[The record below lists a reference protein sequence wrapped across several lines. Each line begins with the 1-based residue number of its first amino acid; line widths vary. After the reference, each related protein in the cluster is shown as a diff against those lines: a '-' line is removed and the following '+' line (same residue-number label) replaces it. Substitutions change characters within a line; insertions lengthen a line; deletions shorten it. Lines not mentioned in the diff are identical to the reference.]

1 MVSFTSS
8 AINKSG
14 RKFAPKA
21 PPRRAPPSAANSARA
36 SVSDGRPSAT
46 PVPETQKA
54 QAPPVVTPSPDT
66 PQLVQATEEPRIEH
80 ATVSSTSATPIPQP
94 IASVTPVT
102 ETARSEGSVLPEKP
116 VPISAPT
123 QSRRER
129 AINAPQTL
137 PEVSRI
143 EANAPN
149 ETIPPVEASIQAL
162 AQAAAAEV
170 TPTPIAQATTRI
182 AAPRERINRTE
193 SAPDLNIATAT
204 SGESTPQTDN
214 ASATTTPKPRAS
226 QNKRRKSTTS
236 ETTPSTE
243 SAKPRKPRGKRK
255 REPTPE
261 ESENVEIAPTVVK
274 MSELCKD
281 LRTGKKSR
289 REMEL
294 RNLEQQEA
302 ERKEKVRE
310 KARNAS
316 TPVKADTENGSSAPT
331 GINMTPT
338 KASGP
343 RMRIVNGEIVV
354 DNTSLQI
361 DRHADAAREFGE
373 GEHVVESRLNRKVN
387 QATYGKRTKAE
398 SWDEELTDLFYRG
411 LRMFGT
417 DFSLISKMF
426 PGRNRRQIK
435 LKFNNEERKDPE
447 RIKRTLLGPSEA
459 IDIQTYSELTNTV
472 YEDVEVIQR
481 ELDED
486 KKRIEEQHERE
497 KRAQDELMRNPTG
510 PANDTNVVPS
520 IENTS
525 IKKRRSISKSISA

>member
-1 MVSFTSS
+1 M
-8 AINKSG
+8 
-14 RKFAPKA
+14 
-21 PPRRAPPSAANSARA
+21 
-36 SVSDGRPSAT
+36 
-46 PVPETQKA
+46 PETQKA
-54 QAPPVVTPSPDT
+54 QAPPVVTPSPDK
-66 PQLVQATEEPRIEH
+66 PQPVQVTEEPRIEH
-80 ATVSSTSATPIPQP
+80 AIVSSTSATPIPQP
-94 IASVTPVT
+94 LASVTPVT
-102 ETARSEGSVLPEKP
+102 ETARSEGPVVPEKP

-137 PEVSRI
+137 PEVSRT

-170 TPTPIAQATTRI
+170 TPTSIAQPTTRI
-182 AAPRERINRTE
+182 AAPRERINRSE
-193 SAPDLNIATAT
+193 SAPELNIAIAT
-204 SGESTPQTDN
+204 SGESTPQTEN
-214 ASATTTPKPRAS
+214 ASATTTPQPRAS

-236 ETTPSTE
+236 ETTPGIE
-243 SAKPRKPRGKRK
+243 SARPRKPRGKRK

-302 ERKEKVRE
+302 ERKEKTRE

-331 GINMTPT
+331 GINTTPT

-354 DNTSLQI
+354 DNASLQI

-373 GEHVVESRLNRKVN
+373 GEDVVESRLNRKIN

-525 IKKRRSISKSISA
+525 VKKRRSISKSISA

>member
-1 MVSFTSS
+1 M
-8 AINKSG
+8 
-14 RKFAPKA
+14 
-21 PPRRAPPSAANSARA
+21 
-36 SVSDGRPSAT
+36 
-46 PVPETQKA
+46 PETQKA
-54 QAPPVVTPSPDT
+54 QAPPAVTPSPDT
-66 PQLVQATEEPRIEH
+66 PQPVQVTEEPRIEH
-80 ATVSSTSATPIPQP
+80 GIVSSTSATPIPRP
-94 IASVTPVT
+94 VASVTPVA
-102 ETARSEGSVLPEKP
+102 ETARSEGSVVPEKP
-116 VPISAPT
+116 VPISAPI

-129 AINAPQTL
+129 AINAPQPL

-162 AQAAAAEV
+162 AQVAAAEN
-170 TPTPIAQATTRI
+170 TPTPIAQPTTRI

-193 SAPDLNIATAT
+193 SAPELNIATAT

-214 ASATTTPKPRAS
+214 DSATTTPKPRAS
-226 QNKRRKSTTS
+226 QSKRRKSTTS

-302 ERKEKVRE
+302 ERKEKARE
-310 KARNAS
+310 KARNAG
-316 TPVKADTENGSSAPT
+316 TPVKADAENGSSAPAA
-331 GINMTPT
+331 INTTPT

-354 DNTSLQI
+354 DNASLQI

-373 GEHVVESRLNRKVN
+373 GEDVVESRLNRKIN

-472 YEDVEVIQR
+472 YEHVEVIQR

-486 KKRIEEQHERE
+486 KKRIEEQHQRE

-510 PANDTNVVPS
+510 LANDTNVVPS
-520 IENTS
+520 IEYTS
-525 IKKRRSISKSISA
+525 VKKRRSISKSISA

>member
-1 MVSFTSS
+1 M
-8 AINKSG
+8 
-14 RKFAPKA
+14 R
-21 PPRRAPPSAANSARA
+21 
-36 SVSDGRPSAT
+36 
-46 PVPETQKA
+46 
-54 QAPPVVTPSPDT
+54 
-66 PQLVQATEEPRIEH
+66 
-80 ATVSSTSATPIPQP
+80 
-94 IASVTPVT
+94 
-102 ETARSEGSVLPEKP
+102 P

-123 QSRRER
+123 QSRRGR
-129 AINAPQTL
+129 TVNKSQNL
-137 PEVSRI
+137 PEVSQF
-143 EANAPN
+143 EANVPN

-170 TPTPIAQATTRI
+170 TPTPITQPTARI
-182 AAPRERINRTE
+182 AASHESANRTE
-193 SAPDLNIATAT
+193 SAPVSTIATAT
-204 SGESTPQTDN
+204 HGEPISQTDN
-214 ASATTTPKPRAS
+214 ASATTTPKPHAS
-226 QNKRRKSTTS
+226 QSKRRKSTTS
-236 ETTPSTE
+236 ENTPGAE
-243 SAKPRKPRGKRK
+243 NAKSRKPRGKRK

-289 REMEL
+289 REIEL
-294 RNLEQQEA
+294 RNLEQQEV
-302 ERKEKVRE
+302 ERKEKAKE
-310 KARNAS
+310 KARNTG
-316 TPVKADTENGSSAPT
+316 TPVKTDAENGSSVPT
-331 GINMTPT
+331 GVNTTPT

-354 DNTSLQI
+354 DNASLQI

-373 GEHVVESRLNRKVN
+373 GEDVVESRLNRKIN

-497 KRAQDELMRNPTG
+497 KRAQDELMLNPSG
-510 PANDTNVVPS
+510 VANDKNVVPS